1 MPRPKKIDKGGRP
14 SKYKPEY
21 NEQAKKL
28 CLMGYTDQQL
38 ADFFEVN
45 VDTIYE
51 WKKVKPGFSDALK
64 NGKDLADYNVVDS
77 LYNKAIGY
85 EHDDEEI
92 KVVPLGSG
100 EGSEIQRVKIR
111 KIYPPDTT
119 AAIFWLKNRQ
129 PDKWRDKQDI
139 DHTTNG
145 KDLPG
150 NSIDLSRLSDSA
162 LQELADAGNNTE

>member
-1 MPRPKKIDKGGRP
+1 MVKK
-14 SKYKPEY
+14 
-21 NEQAKKL
+21 
-28 CLMGYTDQQL
+28 
-38 ADFFEVN
+38 
-45 VDTIYE
+45 
-51 WKKVKPGFSDALK
+51 
-64 NGKDLADYNVVDS
+64 GKQYANCNVVDS
-77 LYNKAIGY
+77 MYHKAIGY

-150 NSIDLSRLSDSA
+150 TSIDLSRLSDSA